1 MKASKL
7 VLILAFLSQ
16 LQLPEEHNDFVPWLH
31 LLGDVNSFFPA
42 LLVATGYLHLLTSNP
57 VSTHPLSHEVLR
69 LKSAQDVE
77 T

>member
-31 LLGDVNSFFPA
+31 LLGDVNSFSQ
-42 LLVATGYLHLLTSNP
+42 LC
-57 VSTHPLSHEVLR
+57 
-69 LKSAQDVE
+69 
-77 T
+77 